1 MKVSEITDAVIQ
13 EYLRIDE
20 PDENEKVLLKGIK
33 HAAIQYTVGYTG
45 MKQEELD
52 DHEDITMAVLALISD
67 LYDNRAIQVKETGT
81 NRIVESILGLYSQN
95 LL

>member
-33 HAAIQYTVGYTG
+33 HAAIQYAVGYTG

-67 LYDNRAIQVKETGT
+67 MYDNRAIQVKETGT
-81 NRIVESILGLYSQN
+81 NRIVESILGLYSKN